1 MRLFLLPA
9 AVAVSMIAVAAGAQT
24 AIQAGEWE
32 TTEKTEMEGMQPMQ
46 PSSKKVCLA
55 GEEAQLERLL
65 FPTPEEIKQHGCIY
79 EPGAKKAGSLA
90 ATLTCPPNDQ
100 TPGVT
105 AKADIT
111 YTQTSYQG
119 VGQLVAA
126 DKSGTTVKGKS
137 ELSGRRL
144 GDCPK

>member
-55 GEEAQLERLL
+55 ADEAQLERLL
-65 FPTPEEIKQHGCIY
+65 FPTPDEIKQHGCKY
-79 EPGAKKAGSLA
+79 EPGAKKAGVLA

-105 AKADIT
+105 AKAEIT

-119 VGQLVAA
+119 VGELVAA

-137 ELSGRRL
+137 ALSGKRL